1 MSIFKNF
8 EDIQAAGKERF
19 EAATAATANI
29 LSGLQQIAVEVTS
42 YSRDSASASLG
53 LVQDMFSVK
62 TLEEAVRL
70 QSSYAKSAHE
80 SLIAQTS
87 KIGQLYADLAKEGLK
102 PVEISAARP
111 PVKAGKVG
119 GAV

>member
-1 MSIFKNF
+1 MFKNF
-8 EDIQAAGKERF
+8 EDIQATGSERF

-29 LSGLQQIAVEVTS
+29 LGGLQQIAVELAS
-42 YSRDSASASLG
+42 YSRDSATASVG

-62 TLEEAVRL
+62 TLEEAIRL

-80 SLIAQTS
+80 SLVAQTT
-87 KIGQLYADLAKEGLK
+87 KIGQLYANLAKEGLK
-102 PVEISAARP
+102 PIEISVAKA

-119 GAV
+119 AA